1 MAIQFYSNLG
11 VKEKFNFAD
20 KGMVAFSAD
29 EEAPAIILKDI
40 SKFSEQKPTIW
51 FVVENVLI
59 EYEKMINKGIIFNT
73 ASYSIGT
80 EIAVEFNDSFGNVL
94 GITDYIKDNNEYLD
108 MLILGLIVK
117 KI

>member
-1 MAIQFYSNLG
+1 
-11 VKEKFNFAD
+11 
-20 KGMVAFSAD
+20 MVAFSAD

-40 SKFSEQKPTIW
+40 SKLSEQKPIIW
-51 FVVENVLI
+51 FVVENVLV

-80 EIAVEFNDSFGNVL
+80 EIAVEFNDPFENVL